1 MAKDLLFDLSPTQSK
16 FVHTDAHIA
25 MLMGPMGEGKTF
37 AGTAGLLRHAQ
48 RCGKPIRAAL
58 IRDTHQNIKISTVPS
73 LKEIL
78 GGFVDFHDDCKQMEV
93 HSDPK
98 VTADLF
104 GIDDP
109 ASMSKLQ
116 GPEYA
121 CIWLEEPAP
130 IIEKA
135 NAGLPRDVFDLAIAR
150 ASRQKGT
157 LLRVQVTQNPADE
170 DHWTEDVANSPGVY
184 EEDVASGMQI
194 LKEVY
199 RIAYGENTY
208 LNPLS
213 RLANKAAFRNEPGK
227 YARYVEGRP
236 AAVQKGKRVT
246 PEYNPK
252 IHFAARELPVIPGA
266 LGLRFYDGWH
276 HPVCLIAQYIPPGK
290 IWFHNCFWGDGV
302 GIKELLEQ
310 QVVPMIMSPK
320 YRGKIADWRDIG
332 DPSMRTG
339 DQSTALESAARR
351 LEGILKTSFEPGP
364 TKWSYR
370 LDPLRSALS
379 MLGPDGS
386 PLIYVSQSAY
396 DLHRALNGGWH
407 FKSDN
412 SGKIIGNLPV
422 KDKAAD
428 VGDAAAYGVA
438 KVLPYVRIPN
448 IPTRRANQGIDPMR
462 RAMSYSN
469 TLYGGGGMPARAPAA
484 AAGEPS
490 GITLRNGIA

>member
-1 MAKDLLFDLSPTQSK
+1 
-16 FVHTDAHIA
+16 
-25 MLMGPMGEGKTF
+25 
-37 AGTAGLLRHAQ
+37 
-48 RCGKPIRAAL
+48 
-58 IRDTHQNIKISTVPS
+58 
-73 LKEIL
+73 
-78 GGFVDFHDDCKQMEV
+78 
-93 HSDPK
+93 
-98 VTADLF
+98 
-104 GIDDP
+104 
-109 ASMSKLQ
+109 MSKLQ

-135 NAGLPRDVFDLAIAR
+135 NAGLPKDVFDLAIAR

-170 DHWTEDVANSPGVY
+170 DHWTEAVANMPAVY
-184 EEDVASGMQI
+184 EEDAATGMQI

-213 RLANKAAFRNEPGK
+213 RLANKAAFRNDPGK
-227 YARYVEGRP
+227 YARYVEGRA

-252 IHFAARELPVIPGA
+252 IHYADRELPVIPGA

-276 HPVCLIAQYIPPGK
+276 HPVCILAQYIPPGK
-290 IWFHNCFWGDGV
+290 IWFHNCFWGDGI
-302 GIKELLEQ
+302 GIKELLPQ
-310 QVVPMIMSPK
+310 QVIPMIMSPK
-320 YRGKIADWRDIG
+320 FRGKISDWRDIG
-332 DPSMRTG
+332 DPSMRTP
-339 DQSTALESAARR
+339 DQSTTAETAARR
-351 LEGILKTSFEPGP
+351 VEGILKTRFEPGP

-370 LDPLRSALS
+370 IDPLRSALS

-386 PLIYVSQSAY
+386 PLIYVSSSAY

-412 SGKIIGNLPV
+412 SGNIIGNLPV

-438 KVLPYVRIPN
+438 AVLPYVRIPN
-448 IPTRRANQGIDPMR
+448 IPAKNRNPNFNPMK
-462 RAMSYSN
+462 RAMSYAN
-469 TLYGGGGMPARAPAA
+469 TPYSGSGMPPAPRPQGMN
-484 AAGEPS
+484 GEPS